1 MAVPIPS
8 FRHIVEQVQAANQ
21 FKLHTLNGCGEL
33 TRASAV
39 PIHKVDKRFV
49 MLKKKASRTH
59 VVDSKGRL
67 HGADVLLFV
76 ESPSKAIAIDI
87 IGSSNSPDAKVAWTP
102 ERDKTKPGNQFI
114 YRYTA
119 ADGFAP
125 DYEVAPEPEPEPE
138 PEEPTVGLA
147 EQVAEL
153 RARVASWESWAR
165 SFPK

>member
-1 MAVPIPS
+1 MAVPIPN
-8 FRHIVEQVQAANQ
+8 FRHIVEQVQAANHFQ
-21 FKLHTLNGCGEL
+21 IQSLNGCGQL

-39 PIHKVDKRFV
+39 PIHKADKRFV
-49 MLKKKASRTH
+49 MLTKKASRTH
-59 VVDSKGRL
+59 VVDSKGRR

-87 IGSSNSPDAKVAWTP
+87 IGSSASPDAEVAWTP
-102 ERDKTKPGNQFI
+102 ERDNTQAGRPLI

-125 DYEVAPEPEPEPE
+125 DYDAEPEPEPE

-147 EQVAEL
+147 
-153 RARVASWESWAR
+153 ARVADIEADIRTIKSWAR